1 VYQNNL
7 HRGVS
12 GADISLQTSDDFGA
26 TWSDART
33 ISLTETGAPAP
44 RDQFFPWL
52 SVDESGNVHAIWYD
66 TRNDPA
72 YRMIETFQALSTD
85 GGRTW
90 NQTNISTAAWDP
102 GQSFFTCGCF
112 IGDYNAI
119 AASDDVSYPAWTDGR
134 NTPGR
139 PLGQTDIF
147 TNVEIQD

>member
-1 VYQNNL
+1 
-7 HRGVS
+7 
-12 GADISLQTSDDFGA
+12 
-26 TWSDART
+26 
-33 ISLTETGAPAP
+33 
-44 RDQFFPWL
+44 
-52 SVDESGNVHAIWYD
+52 
-66 TRNDPA
+66 
-72 YRMIETFQALSTD
+72 MIETFQALSTD